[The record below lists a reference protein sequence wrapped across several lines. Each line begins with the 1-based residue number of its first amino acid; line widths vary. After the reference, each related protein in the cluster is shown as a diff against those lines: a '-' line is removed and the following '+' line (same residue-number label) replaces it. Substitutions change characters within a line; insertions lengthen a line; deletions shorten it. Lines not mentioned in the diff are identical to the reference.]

1 MTKEPTLLCMSSSA
15 FHLLRLHGPCTIL
28 AIEKILFAIC
38 AKKLRKQS
46 FIFSIRF
53 CVTLCIPCTCFS
65 PHTGTWGYYDLRQE
79 DWCGLMH
86 QHVPG
91 VGHPSGA
98 QSVGSQE
105 QQRWRMSKEAHLVIH
120 LDNQSTLGSPT
131 TKARPPRDSQVGPGP
146 AKLSGL
152 IFAPQSFPPSTE
164 SCEMQW
170 AKSSVSLCLLPQNI
184 WAWPIKP
191 SASPSG
197 TVLPPQFSSL
207 LPSLLRGFSISVLLG
222 FSIYPFSTQ
231 SHLWIATNGKIKK
244 KIK

>member
-28 AIEKILFAIC
+28 AIEKILCAIC

-152 IFAPQSFPPSTE
+152 IFAPQSFPPSRVLWDAVSKEQCQPVPAASEHLSLADQTQCL
-164 SCEMQW
+164 SFWDCP
-170 AKSSVSLCLLPQNI
+170 SSSIFVPAPITPQRF
-184 WAWPIKP
+184 
-191 SASPSG
+191 
-197 TVLPPQFSSL
+197 L
-207 LPSLLRGFSISVLLG
+207 
-222 FSIYPFSTQ
+222 
-231 SHLWIATNGKIKK
+231 H
-244 KIK
+244 